1 MKRFLTFAFAFLFSG
16 SMALMAQSSDPNA
29 SQPSTAP
36 SASQSSDNSAQPAQA
51 DQQTSKAEKKEE
63 KAEKKEAK
71 AAAKGKDMRL
81 TGWVKED
88 NGKVV
93 FVNDKDK
100 QSWDIAN
107 PDAVKGHEGHHVK
120 VRAKLDETNHSVT
133 IDKLTMMK
141 KSKQSGDMKSQN
153 PGS

>member
-29 SQPSTAP
+29 AQSSSAP
-36 SASQSSDNSAQPAQA
+36 SASQSSTAQTDNSAQATQA
-51 DQQTSKAEKKEE
+51 DQQDSKADKKEE

-71 AAAKGKDMRL
+71 AAAKGKDMSL
-81 TGWVKED
+81 TGWVKDD
-88 NGKVV
+88 NGKTV

-100 QSWDIAN
+100 QSWEISN

-120 VRAKLDETNHSVT
+120 VKAKLDEANHSVT
-133 IDKLTMMK
+133 IDKLSMMK
-141 KSKQSGDMKSQN
+141 KSKQAAENKSE
-153 PGS
+153 